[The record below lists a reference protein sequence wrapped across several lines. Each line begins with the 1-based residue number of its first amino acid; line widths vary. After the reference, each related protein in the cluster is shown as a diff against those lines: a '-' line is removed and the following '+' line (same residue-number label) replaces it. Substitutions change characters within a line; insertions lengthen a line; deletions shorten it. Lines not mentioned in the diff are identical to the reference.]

1 MAANEDAA
9 GEFDSDGW
17 CLLHYAVW
25 YKAPAPVVKAVFA
38 ANPEATEEKDKDGD
52 TPLEL
57 GVKYSAAA
65 GGVAVLRQY
74 STAAEVCR
82 SYLLEGRSLDTA
94 AFATW
99 LDSNPSAAKDRN
111 EDDENT
117 ALHYSMK
124 IKGVPVGAVAA
135 LVAAWKGAAKRLDG
149 GGRTPLHLA
158 LRHRAPVDVVKVV
171 LSAWPKAMTVLDDDG
186 NNPLHLGLLNK
197 APAVS
202 ACTGR
207 RKAMADTVVSSRARV
222 GACVYV
228 RACMCVRGCACM
240 CVHLPASTYVN
251 MCYGGTA
258 RIMLA
263 FRRTVSL
270 TFRRT
275 VLLHWSALPT
285 KPPFTFRALIT
296 GLGTAAV
303 GSMAAKLQGA
313 RSSRKVA
320 TTDRSLARRS
330 TGSHRSTPEH
340 VHHVRN
346 LRILVNAVQR
356 YSQKQPCSAEAV
368 RGLAGGKSAG
378 DTQTRRRP

>member
-207 RKAMADTVVSSRARV
+207 RKAMVDTVVPSRARV

-228 RACMCVRGCACM
+228 RACMCVYVCAPARQ
-240 CVHLPASTYVN
+240 HLREYVLWRHCPYHAGIPSYCKLN
-251 MCYGGTA
+251 IPSYCTIALVCFAYKTTIHIPCAYHRPPYCSCWKHGRKATRCEIEQKGRHYRSEPCT
-258 RIMLA
+258 
-263 FRRTVSL
+263 T
-270 TFRRT
+270 
-275 VLLHWSALPT
+275 LHR
-285 KPPFTFRALIT
+285 KP
-296 GLGTAAV
+296 
-303 GSMAAKLQGA
+303 SQHSGA
-313 RSSRKVA
+313 CAPR
-320 TTDRSLARRS
+320 L
-330 TGSHRSTPEH
+330 
-340 VHHVRN
+340 
-346 LRILVNAVQR
+346 
-356 YSQKQPCSAEAV
+356 
-368 RGLAGGKSAG
+368 KSANLG
-378 DTQTRRRP
+378 